1 MYAASFISSLES
13 LASSRPFLLSRRLEN
28 LEMPS
33 SESREE
39 YREMYESPSR
49 FRLPYFGVVDTSSL
63 NESLQLD
70 LGVGDETADDSASL
84 QLDRGVGVDA
94 SNLDVPDDPDSET
107 VETGL
112 EPYFVRLE
120 FESELLRLLRQD
132 GL

>member
-1 MYAASFISSLES
+1 M
-13 LASSRPFLLSRRLEN
+13 
-28 LEMPS
+28 
-33 SESREE
+33 
-39 YREMYESPSR
+39 
-49 FRLPYFGVVDTSSL
+49 VDTSSL

-107 VETGL
+107 EETGL

>member
-1 MYAASFISSLES
+1 MGALDTPGLARDANSTTQDECLRPLEEGP
-13 LASSRPFLLSRRLEN
+13 AP
-28 LEMPS
+28 P
-33 SESREE
+33 
-39 YREMYESPSR
+39 
-49 FRLPYFGVVDTSSL
+49 
-63 NESLQLD
+63 
-70 LGVGDETADDSASL
+70 GDEA
-84 QLDRGVGVDA
+84 DRGVGVDA